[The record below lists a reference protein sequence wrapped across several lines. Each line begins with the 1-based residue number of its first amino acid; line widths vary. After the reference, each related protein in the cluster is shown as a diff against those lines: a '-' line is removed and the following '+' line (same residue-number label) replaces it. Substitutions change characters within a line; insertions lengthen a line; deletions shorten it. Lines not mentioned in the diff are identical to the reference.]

1 MADVMT
7 LAERASAAWEA
18 TAPIAMLKRAA

>member
-7 LAERASAAWEA
+7 LAERPSAAGEA
-18 TAPIAMLKRAA
+18 AAVIAMLKRAP